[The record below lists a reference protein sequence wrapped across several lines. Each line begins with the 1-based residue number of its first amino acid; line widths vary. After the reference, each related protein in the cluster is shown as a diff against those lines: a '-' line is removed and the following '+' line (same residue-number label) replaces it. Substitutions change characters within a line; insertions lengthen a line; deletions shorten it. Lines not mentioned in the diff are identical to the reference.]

1 MFSKSLITLGQIY
14 KTVDGRD
21 VRFICK
27 DAKIGGGLY
36 DLVALITEP
45 DGNEFIEWYESQK
58 AFIEGHQWVI
68 PCDVISSERS
78 IRLG

>member
-14 KTVDGRD
+14 QTVDNRS

-27 DAKIGGGLY
+27 DAKIGGGAY

-45 DGNEFIEWYESQK
+45 DGNDFIEWYKSSDAYTDAHE
-58 AFIEGHQWVI
+58 WVI
-68 PCDVISSERS
+68 PCDSDPMRT
-78 IRLG
+78 IRFS